1 MRRRTILATA
11 GVVLSAGCSEI
22 LPEPRQTE
30 TDDGTTEA
38 SETDD
43 AAPPSETPSPGET
56 PTERETERTDEPDE
70 TAQPRTEPPHPR
82 TARHLDD
89 ARSHLGDALDQ
100 YAAAAGTDD
109 ATLLDVTA
117 ETDITPSR
125 VANPVNAARQE
136 LADLPREAT
145 DAQRAT
151 AERLRAVGAFLAS
164 GARCQSALKD
174 ADDELDYITGRLYAE
189 RTGAIPSAIVDL
201 RSFHSTARDH
211 LDTLEAESDAE
222 STDAFDRLDGDTYT
236 AKVEQLRREVTAFG
250 ALPGVLSDFRTGF
263 DAIDRAANAFSND
276 SYSTAREEFE
286 TTVDSLGPAEETLRS
301 LDSPVAIADTVG
313 NLVADA
319 ASLSATAEDF
329 RTAAADGARGVR
341 PSRDAIESG
350 QDHLRDASERVRELS
365 ATEILLR
372 Q

>member
-11 GVVLSAGCSEI
+11 GVFLSAGCSEI

-38 SETDD
+38 SDTTDD
-43 AAPPSETPSPGET
+43 TPPSETAPPGET

-100 YAAAAGTDD
+100 YAAAAEADD

-117 ETDITPSR
+117 ETAITFTR
-125 VANPVNAARQE
+125 ITNPVSAARQE
-136 LADLPREAT
+136 LTDLPREAT

-151 AERLRAVGAFLAS
+151 ATQLRAVGAFLAS

-211 LDTLEAESDAE
+211 LDTLEAESDAGD
-222 STDAFDRLDGDTYT
+222 TDAFDRLDTDTYT

-250 ALPGVLSDFRTGF
+250 SLPDTLSDLRTGF
-263 DAIDRAANAFSND
+263 DAIARAANAYANND
-276 SYSTAREEFE
+276 YSTAREEFG
-286 TTVDSLGPAEETLRS
+286 TTIDSLGAAEDTLRS
-301 LDSPVAIADTVG
+301 LDNPAAIADTVE

-341 PSRDAIESG
+341 PSREAVDAG
-350 QDHLRDASERVRELS
+350 QEHLRDASERVRDLS
-365 ATEILLR
+365 ATEVLLR